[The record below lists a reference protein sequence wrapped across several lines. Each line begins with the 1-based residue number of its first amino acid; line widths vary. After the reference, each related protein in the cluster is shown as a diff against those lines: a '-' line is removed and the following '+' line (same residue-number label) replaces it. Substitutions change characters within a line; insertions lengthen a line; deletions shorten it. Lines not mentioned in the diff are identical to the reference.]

1 MRSRIIGLVVVVALL
16 LVAVPSVSQA
26 QDVVTLKYHTWY
38 PPQSALQPI
47 IDQFQ
52 KDNPN
57 IKVELDVQES
67 TKYQQSLPL
76 SLNSGDAIDVVGVQ
90 SGLMVEQIRA
100 NLQPIDP
107 LFVKYVGKDW
117 QSQFVPANLKTAEG
131 LASDGNLYFL
141 PLGRLG
147 SAVGFYNG
155 AIFDELGLK
164 APLTYAD
171 LVTVAKTIRAKKP
184 DILPMVFPGDNWFQ
198 DELVLTIV
206 GQDDPNFFNN
216 IRYKDGKWDTDS
228 YIKALTEY
236 KQMYTDGVLSLDNQD
251 IQYDKAS
258 EAFATGKA
266 AMYFNGTWEAGLLS
280 APWRKTNKNT
290 LTDVGLLALPV
301 FTKTGTAS
309 LRSFIE
315 VGLGIPTSSTHPAEA
330 VKLIQYLTEGPGLTS
345 LMTSFIW
352 IDSLAVTGNQLMML
366 DLTQF

>member
-1 MRSRIIGLVVVVALL
+1 MRSRIISLVIVSTLL

-76 SLNSGDAIDVVGVQ
+76 SLNSGEALDVVGVQ

-107 LFVKYVGKDW
+107 LFVKYIGKDW

-131 LASDGNLYFL
+131 LASDGVLYFL

-164 APLTYAD
+164 APQTYAD

-184 DILPMVFPGDNWFQ
+184 DRHPMVFPAANWCR
-198 DELVLTIV
+198 DELALTIV

-216 IRYKDGKWDTDS
+216 IRYKHAKWVPTS

-251 IQYDKAS
+251 ILYDKAS
-258 EAFATGKA
+258 EAFATSKA
-266 AMYFNGTWEAGLLS
+266 AMYFNGTLEAGLLS
-280 APWRKTNKNT
+280 QTWRNANK
-290 LTDVGLLALPV
+290 
-301 FTKTGTAS
+301 
-309 LRSFIE
+309 
-315 VGLGIPTSSTHPAEA
+315 
-330 VKLIQYLTEGPGLTS
+330 Y
-345 LMTSFIW
+345 
-352 IDSLAVTGNQLMML
+352 
-366 DLTQF
+366 